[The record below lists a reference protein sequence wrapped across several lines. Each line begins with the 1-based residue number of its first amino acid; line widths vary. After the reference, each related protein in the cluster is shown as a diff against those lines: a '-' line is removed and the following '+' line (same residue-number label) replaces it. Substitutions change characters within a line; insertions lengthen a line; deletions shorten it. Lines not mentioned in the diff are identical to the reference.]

1 MKNDLI
7 NGLMKESGR
16 RIRDRRNA
24 LGITTSQIKK
34 ECGISAGNMSEIENG
49 NRIPTLYTVM
59 KLAQILDCSIDYIAF
74 GEERSTPAAL
84 NPDEQRLL
92 EYLRVMNK
100 EEQEEFWEYAKIR
113 YDRIKKQEQK
123 SSASRN
129 KHIDTA

>member
-1 MKNDLI
+1 
-7 NGLMKESGR
+7 
-16 RIRDRRNA
+16 
-24 LGITTSQIKK
+24 
-34 ECGISAGNMSEIENG
+34 MSEIENG

-100 EEQEEFWEYAKIR
+100 EEQEEFLEYAKIR